1 MYLRQNSLGIAI
13 FPVAFLSPAAF
24 AQGLITVY
32 NNDFETPNPAQL
44 AIETCADG
52 GGTAGSYG
60 TFSQNYDDAAN
71 GFIFQQVNTAD
82 RLCTASINNS
92 AENGSHSPPWVG
104 TGYADSDRPN
114 NKFTGALIRQSGDY
128 GYIET
133 VAVAFPS
140 KGQKFMDFSMD
151 WSGLAVQ
158 LGGANAGSS
167 TDFYHKVWVDRPNKN
182 YGVKV
187 RFFKLEGTDSLSL
200 QDNGA
205 MDASVFINN
214 IAASPVRTEVF
225 QFSSASTNGLSYD
238 WNTMHYALDMT
249 AMGFSTASQRL
260 GVVWHLDTDNSYVGF
275 DNILVPASQV
285 PAAEIVKGVDDSY
298 TLPNISDSFALPD
311 ITINDYVQGGG
322 ALINKASVSLLSNPQ
337 HGSLSTPD
345 PTHPELIVYTPD
357 GIYSGDVT
365 FQYSVCDTSSPIA
378 ACTDS
383 PVTVTIH
390 IPPRVPSVS
399 LICAPSVLVDSPN
412 QISTCT
418 VTSDIPAGTSG
429 LSVNLTLPVANPR
442 YTTSCA
448 SPLVIPA
455 GSTTATCTVTATAN
469 TVVGDGSAIA
479 DLSIAPASTPSDYAV
494 TGPAAQ
500 VTVNNDDIDPR
511 QPETTTPVPTL
522 SDWGVLL
529 LSALTIGT
537 AAFFSRRK
545 RST

>member
-1 MYLRQNSLGIAI
+1 MYRHRKSLGIAI
-13 FPVAFLSPAAF
+13 FSVAFLSPGAF
-24 AQGLITVY
+24 AQSLITVY
-32 NNDFETPNPAQL
+32 KNDFESPNPAQL
-44 AIETCADG
+44 ANEICQDG
-52 GGTAGSYG
+52 GGTAGLYG
-60 TFSQNYDDAAN
+60 TLSQNYDDAAN
-71 GFIFQQVNTAD
+71 GFIFQQINTAD
-82 RLCTASINNS
+82 RLCTESINNS
-92 AENGSHSPPWVG
+92 GVNGSHSPAWIG
-104 TGYADSDRPN
+104 TGYADTDRPN
-114 NKFTGALIRQSGDY
+114 NKFTGGLVRQSGDHNF
-128 GYIET
+128 IET
-133 VAVAFPS
+133 VALIFPS

-158 LGGANAGSS
+158 LDGSDPS
-167 TDFYHKVWVDRPNKN
+167 SSSDKYHKLWIDRPDKV

-187 RFFKLEGTDSLSL
+187 RFFKLEGADSLAL
-200 QDNGA
+200 QNNGA
-205 MDASVFINN
+205 AEASVLINN
-214 IAASPVRTEVF
+214 SVASPVRTEVF
-225 QFSSASTNGLSYD
+225 NFSSASTNGLSYD
-238 WNTMHYALDMT
+238 WNAMHYALDMA
-249 AMGFSTASQRL
+249 AMGFSTGTQRL

-275 DNILVPASQV
+275 DNILVTASQV

-345 PTHPELIVYTPD
+345 PAHPELIVYTPD

-383 PVTVTIH
+383 PVTVTLH
-390 IPPRVPSVS
+390 IPPRVPNVS

-429 LSVNLTLPVANPR
+429 LSVNLISPAANSR
-442 YTTSCA
+442 YTTSCS

-455 GSTTATCTVTATAN
+455 GSTTTTCTVTATAN
-469 TVVGDGSAIA
+469 TFAGDGSAIA

-511 QPETTTPVPTL
+511 QPETPTPVPTL
-522 SDWGVLL
+522 SDWSLLL
-529 LSALTIGT
+529 LSALTM
-537 AAFFSRRK
+537 AAASFFTRRK
-545 RST
+545 KAT